1 MVALLVALLLVMY
14 LNVMAVLLLL
24 LLLID
29 VSETEEEPWCG
40 CLAGQAM
47 AGGLGLVLVP
57 GGGEVQE
64 WYVPVGDWRDRGLE
78 G

>member
-1 MVALLVALLLVMY
+1 
-14 LNVMAVLLLL
+14 MAVLLLL

-57 GGGEVQE
+57 GDGEVQE
-64 WYVPVGDWRDRGLE
+64 WYVLVEDWRTGVSKTYGQENWKTGGLE
-78 G
+78 N